1 VIDDS
6 LRAFRSDVEAAFH
19 GRVRDVV
26 LFGSRARGDSDA
38 DSDWDVAVFID
49 DFDRHQEG
57 RRLINVVVPYRLRG
71 TMISVIGIRSD
82 LHGTSRPLIDA
93 IHAEGVRIEAVR
105 RPCAAR

>member
-1 VIDDS
+1 MVLELQPRQIPG
-6 LRAFRSDVEAAFH
+6 FRSDVEAAFP

-38 DSDWDVAVFID
+38 DSDWDVAVFIE
-49 DFDRHQEG
+49 DFDRHQES
-57 RRLINVVVPYRLRG
+57 RRLIHVVVPYRLRG

-93 IHAEGVRIEAVR
+93 IHAEGV
-105 RPCAAR
+105 PL

>member
-1 VIDDS
+1 MTLEIQS
-6 LRAFRSDVEAAFH
+6 KQIPGFRSDVEAAFP

-26 LFGSRARGDSDA
+26 LFGSRARGDSDG

-49 DFDRHQEG
+49 NFDRFRES
-57 RRLINVVVPYRLRG
+57 RRLVNVVVPYRLRG

-93 IHAEGVRIEAVR
+93 IHAEGV
-105 RPCAAR
+105 PL